1 MTSTFEQSFMDWIS
15 GQVNDASFAYFWSR
29 TPQGAPVEGRK
40 EVVFFYAPGGDK
52 QALLS
57 GGMSTEEGRKVQVS
71 IFSINVQD
79 VKDAALTLHNVLDGA
94 NNVTLADGT
103 KIFSVVPGMQDI
115 DSFDDAEK
123 VFQTVFDVTVR
134 KST

>member
-1 MTSTFEQSFMDWIS
+1 MKSTFEQAFIDWIT

-29 TPQGAPVEGRK
+29 SPQGAPVPGRK
-40 EVVFFYAPGGDK
+40 EIVFFYAPGGDK

-57 GGMSTEEGRKVQVS
+57 GGMSTEEGRKVQIS
-71 IFSINVQD
+71 IFALDVQD
-79 VKDAALTLHNVLDGA
+79 VKDAALTLHSVLDGA
-94 NNVTLADGT
+94 HNVTLSDST
-103 KIFSVVPGMQDI
+103 TVFSIVPGMQDI
-115 DSFDDAEK
+115 DSFDNDER